1 MRELSAFGQDLLNKM
16 TRLFEFWICNFVCQ
30 LSKHKMLSKHIFCEK
45 KVTVGNIGWPWLSQY
60 GRNLFLFQKEHF
72 IQKLGNSG
80 ERDATCLSSDG
91 ERWFRTINLR
101 HFKLAK
107 CRPLPKKKNY
117 LFKFFI
123 KIYKIKKEKQRQK
136 YLCIVWATLACYYI
150 HVHVWSIIL
159 LYETSPFCTVSFK
172 SIGMSI
178 DWTFKFVP
186 L

>member
-1 MRELSAFGQDLLNKM
+1 MF
-16 TRLFEFWICNFVCQ
+16 FWSKSVQCGTIEACNVRT
-30 LSKHKMLSKHIFCEK
+30 LVKTNVAVIS
-45 KVTVGNIGWPWLSQY
+45 
-60 GRNLFLFQKEHF
+60 LFQICHNITERQRTPSRSLEYKLTCNAFFDAVFVKFFFF

-80 ERDATCLSSDG
+80 KIDATCLSSDG

-172 SIGMSI
+172 SVGMLI
-178 DWTFKFVP
+178 DWTFKFAP